1 MKKIRWGIAGPGK
14 IAKKFAKAVLNLD
27 CCELTAVASRSAER
41 GEEFAKQFGITT
53 VFSSYEQMAESDV
66 VDAVYVAT
74 PHPFHKTCSE
84 IFINAKK
91 HVLCEK
97 PLCVNEKD
105 AVLLTTLANEK
116 GVFLMEA
123 MWTKFLPA
131 VMDAVKLVN
140 DGEIG
145 QIRALSADFC
155 YNCPKEAEPKIY
167 DNGMAG
173 GSLLDVGVYGLNFAS
188 LFLGYEPESITACA
202 NIEDGVDCHTQVLMK
217 YKNGAV
223 ADISS
228 ALNVYKPESAYVYGS
243 KGHIFVPDFYKA
255 TEFFVR
261 LDDGNEK
268 HIVNKC
274 IGDGFEEEII
284 EVCKCINEG
293 KLESSVVPHCDTVK
307 IMGQMD
313 KIRSIIGIEYPFDKD

>member
-27 CCELTAVASRSAER
+27 CCELVAVASRSVER
-41 GEEFAKQFGITT
+41 AEEFSKQFGIPN
-53 VFSSYEQMAESDV
+53 VFSSYEEMAQSDV

-74 PHPFHKTCSE
+74 PHPFHKPCSE
-84 IFINAKK
+84 IFIRAKK

-97 PLCVNEKD
+97 PLCVNEKE
-105 AVLLTTLANEK
+105 ATMLTNLAKEN

-131 VMDAVKLVN
+131 INDAVKLVN

-155 YNCPKEAEPKIY
+155 YNCPPSSEPKIY
-167 DNGMAG
+167 QNNMAG
-173 GSLLDVGVYGLNFAS
+173 GSLLDVGVYGLHFAS
-188 LFLGYEPESITACA
+188 LFLGYEPESITASA
-202 NIEDGVDCHTQVLMK
+202 DVDYDVDCHTQVLMK

-223 ADISS
+223 ANISS
-228 ALNVYKPESAYVYGS
+228 ALNVYKPESAYIYGS
-243 KGHIFVPDFYKA
+243 KGYIFIPDFYKA

-261 LDDGNEK
+261 CEGKKEK
-268 HIVNKC
+268 HFVNKC

-284 EVCKCINEG
+284 EACMCINEN
-293 KLESSVVPHCDTVK
+293 KLESDVVPHCDTIK
-307 IMGQMD
+307 IMEQMD
-313 KIRSIIGIEYPFDKD
+313 KIRGIIGLKYPFDEA